1 MSSSPTESTDT
12 KSDEITFET
21 KSFPTRVI
29 TVSEEE
35 WNKWNAQREWEDE
48 EIVYMSGYPDDNPKT
63 AFGEAKVKLSDT
75 PTVGIQDMGK
85 VFTGGAAKYGRFNW
99 RDHAVSATV
108 YYDAAQRHL
117 MAWFKGED
125 IDPESGVSH
134 LAHVM
139 ACCNILMDAENHGKL
154 NDNRLT
160 TGKGTLT
167 SGD

>member
-1 MSSSPTESTDT
+1 MSSSPVKSTDT
-12 KSDEITFET
+12 KSD
-21 KSFPTRVI
+21 
-29 TVSEEE
+29 
-35 WNKWNAQREWEDE
+35 WNALQEWEDE
-48 EIVYMSGYPDDNPKT
+48 EIVYMSGYPDNNPKT
-63 AFGEAKVKLSDT
+63 AFGEAKPKMSDT
-75 PTVGIQDMGK
+75 PTTGLLQMGM

-99 RDHAVSATV
+99 RDHTVSATV

-117 MAWFKGED
+117 MAWFGGEG

-139 ACCNILMDAENHGKL
+139 ACCNILLDAEKHGKL

-160 TGKGTLT
+160 TGKGSLT